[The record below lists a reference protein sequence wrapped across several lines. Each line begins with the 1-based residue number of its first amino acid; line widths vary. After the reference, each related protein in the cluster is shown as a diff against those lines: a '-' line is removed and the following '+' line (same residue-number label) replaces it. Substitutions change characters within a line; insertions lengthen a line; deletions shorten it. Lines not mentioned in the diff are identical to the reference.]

1 MVLSA
6 VEFALCVLSMFGR
19 VLDENRMAVQ
29 VLLEAIKSYNM
40 TTKQF
45 GKRAVKQAGY
55 GGRGSLRAMAKFLG
69 HDYNMRELRTDE
81 ASLSPSSPD
90 DTDTSEQ
97 GAQAVLH
104 TILDPV
110 IGCLTRQEIVN
121 MRRDMDEAMRLASSV
136 PMEEVRTRVA
146 DFGKQARENGCCE
159 RWIEVWE
166 KGIQSRAMD
175 VDQPVPIGVEVTKA
189 ELACKFAVVPV
200 MSTLR
205 RRAHVAR
212 NCRPR
217 RFPSATDV
225 CLGLN
230 WPTSSSSSSS
240 STSSSGSDDTRIWH
254 AHGWKMFHPATA
266 ANRKRTDAMGFKFPP
281 PGMISATESTPATTP
296 TPSDVDSEP
305 AQDMSEQLKQW
316 QDDWE
321 TEQFGAW
328 KAAIGKDNAMWVIAG
343 TRNKKMW
350 HKHGWKKLDP
360 TARSAHK
367 KTSFRF
373 PAPGS
378 PCTSNT
384 ASDADSVRY
393 LDADAECKY
402 RKWEDSWEAEQ
413 VGKWTAGLKMP
424 AKREE
429 AGVWKRLAMAWKSEK
444 VNMWAGMEW
453 EGADEVETTG
463 STSLAVRVGRLF
475 GFA

>member
-1 MVLSA
+1 MALSA

-29 VLLEAIKSYNM
+29 VLLEAIKSYN
-40 TTKQF
+40 TTTRQF
-45 GKRAVKQAGY
+45 GKRAVKEAGY
-55 GGRGSLRAMAKFLG
+55 GGRSSLRAMAKFLG
-69 HDYNMRELRTDE
+69 QDYNMKELRTDE
-81 ASLSPSSPD
+81 ASLSPSSPG
-90 DTDTSEQ
+90 DTETDRQ

-110 IGCLTRQEIVN
+110 IGCLTRQELVN
-121 MRRDMDEAMRLASSV
+121 MCRDMDEAMRLASSV

-146 DFGKQARENGCCE
+146 EFGKQARENGCCE
-159 RWIEVWE
+159 RWVEVWE
-166 KGIQSRAMD
+166 KGIQSRAMN
-175 VDQPVPIGVEVTKA
+175 VGQPLSIGVEATEA
-189 ELACKFAVVPV
+189 ELACKFAMVPV
-200 MSTLR
+200 MSTIK

-281 PGMISATESTPATTP
+281 PGMISSTESTPATTP
-296 TPSDVDSEP
+296 TPSGVDSEP
-305 AQDMSEQLKQW
+305 ALDMSEQLKQW

-328 KAAIGKDNAMWVIAG
+328 KAAIGKDNALWFIAG

-350 HKHGWKKLDP
+350 HKHGWKKFDA

-373 PAPGS
+373 PASGS
-378 PCTSNT
+378 PCTSST
-384 ASDADSVRY
+384 TSDADSVRS
-393 LDADAECKY
+393 LDADAECKH

-413 VGKWTAGLKMP
+413 VGKWTAGLKVP
-424 AKREE
+424 VKREE

-444 VNMWAGMEW
+444 VDIWAGMEW
-453 EGADEVETTG
+453 EEADEVETTG
-463 STSLAVRVGRLF
+463 STSLAAKVGRLF